1 MCCCRA
7 RGLFCGIWAVVLY
20 LGCCILS
27 VLLYG
32 MWASGYKACSVCGL
46 LNDMRSVVGNVG
58 CCMVCGLL
66 YYM

>member
-1 MCCCRA
+1 VCCCRA
-7 RGLFCGIWAVVLY
+7 RGLFCGIWAVVWY

-46 LNDMRSVVGNVG
+46 LNDMRSVVGNV
-58 CCMVCGLL
+58 
-66 YYM
+66 